1 MPYILINYRYNL
13 LDNLISY
20 VLYKT
25 LNYDKPNEKIL
36 LCNFI
41 ELINNK
47 KGIYEIII
55 SCGNE
60 GLNTI
65 LKKYIFLNPGYGNRS
80 IVEVYSFMPGP
91 YPKNI
96 EIDTKTTDVFISNS
110 FRVIFKIFIRYES

>member
-1 MPYILINYRYNL
+1 MLYILISYQYNL

-60 GLNTI
+60 GLDTI

-110 FRVIFKIFIRYES
+110 FRAICKIFIRYES